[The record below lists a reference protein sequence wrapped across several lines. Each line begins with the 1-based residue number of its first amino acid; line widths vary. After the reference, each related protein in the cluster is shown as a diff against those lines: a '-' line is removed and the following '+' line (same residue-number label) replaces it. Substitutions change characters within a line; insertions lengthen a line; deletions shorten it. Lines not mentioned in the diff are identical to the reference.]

1 MQGLVLICVY
11 NRDRRGNDNGVSL
24 VEGAGDRYSCRFSV
38 YNILTYS
45 IGLRIRSRFL
55 RGLHFYRCYFA

>member
-24 VEGAGDRYSCRFSV
+24 VEGAGDRYSCRFSA
-38 YNILTYS
+38 YNILT
-45 IGLRIRSRFL
+45 
-55 RGLHFYRCYFA
+55 